1 MTVDVPKGHR
11 PSFRLEDFFAGRTR
25 ALGLFVD
32 RFGKV
37 RRQFRVTV
45 DGTWD
50 GDLLTLVEDFVYDD
64 GETER
69 RVWSV
74 RPDGAHGYVGEADGV
89 VGTATGTASGNAVN
103 WRYAFDLR
111 MKTRRLR
118 VRFDDWMYRQ
128 DDRVMINR
136 ARVTKWGILLG
147 EALIFFSREPDAC
160 SAGLSVAAE

>member
-1 MTVDVPKGHR
+1 MKVDAQKGHS

-25 ALGLFVD
+25 AWGLFVD

-45 DGTWD
+45 DGIWD
-50 GDLLTLVEDFVYDD
+50 GEVLTLVEDFAYDD
-64 GETER
+64 GDTER
-69 RVWSV
+69 RIWSV
-74 RPDGAHGYVGEADGV
+74 RPDGAQGYVGEADGV
-89 VGTATGTASGNAVN
+89 VGTANGTASGNAVN
-103 WRYAFDLR
+103 WRYAFDLQ
-111 MKTRRLR
+111 MKAGSLR

-147 EALIFFSREPDAC
+147 EALIFFSKEADAQA
-160 SAGLSVAAE
+160 AGLAVAAE